1 MIFQEYEVCKAKYR
15 ELQRNF
21 DSVLTEKERLFVI
34 TQPKAITYDKD
45 KVQSGHNSNTLED
58 YVISCEEKHLDDKLN
73 ELKRLLED
81 RGMLLKVKEEEL
93 RRSQDKKDKIYV
105 LLYLDC
111 MSIRKVAESLS
122 YSKAQIQRINAE
134 IKREII

>member
-1 MIFQEYEVCKAKYR
+1 MIYQEYEVCKAKYR
-15 ELQRNF
+15 ELQKSF

-45 KVQSGHNSNTLED
+45 KVQSGHNSNTLES

-105 LLYLDC
+105 MLYLDC
-111 MSIRKVAESLS
+111 LSLRKVAETMS
-122 YSKAQIQRINAE
+122 YSKTQIQRINAE
-134 IKREII
+134 LRRDML